1 MIAAR
6 GVAASA
12 AALALCAAG
21 PVMARTPSAHVAG
34 RYYTVET
41 TALRYNVDT
50 GAFASDAP
58 IRITRPGLDA
68 VAEKAE
74 GNTKTGAALLRGNV
88 KVHDAGGPGSV
99 QGKNATPATLTCD
112 QLDVDGKADTY
123 KCSGHA
129 RYESEIR
136 TATAATMLLDRKQRK
151 LHLEGDVVLAEGQS
165 TARAAAVDMDLKSGE
180 AVTTG
185 SPVVLTQPASP
196 LPSPAQSAAPKA
208 STLPPAAPI
217 PRPAPSPS
225 AQ

>member
-1 MIAAR
+1 VIARR

-12 AALALCAAG
+12 AALAFCVAGAVTAA
-21 PVMARTPSAHVAG
+21 APSAHVAG
-34 RYYTVET
+34 RYYTLET

-68 VAEKAE
+68 VAERAE
-74 GNTKTGAALLRGNV
+74 GNTKTGAAVLRGNV
-88 KVHDAGGPGSV
+88 KVHDRGGAGSL

-123 KCSGHA
+123 KAAGHA

-136 TATAATMLLDRKQRK
+136 TATAQTMVLDRKQKK
-151 LHLEGDVVLAEGQS
+151 LHLEGGVVLTEGES
-165 TARAAAVDMDLKSGE
+165 TARAAAVDLDLKSGE
-180 AVTTG
+180 AVSSG
-185 SPVVLTQPASP
+185 SPVILTQPASP
-196 LPSPAQSAAPKA
+196 VPSPARTAGPRASAAPN
-208 STLPPAAPI
+208 